1 MARIPAKNMN
11 ERVAK
16 IQDILEATPSGL
28 TVKEIVAALQA
39 NGVTLPKSAYQSVYI
54 VLTAAAKEGIV
65 VPDGHK
71 WKLLADDEEVVMVE
85 NTSTQVNDHDNEDDV
100 EDAQA

>member
-1 MARIPAKNMN
+1 MARIPAKDMN

-16 IQDILEATPSGL
+16 IQDILEATPGGL
-28 TVKEIVAALQA
+28 TVKEIVAALQV

-71 WKLLADDEEVVMVE
+71 WKLLADDEEVVSVE
-85 NTSTQVNDHDNEDDV
+85 STPIQADKHDEEDDV